1 MAKHHRKSHR
11 KSHRKGSRS
20 AHRKSHRK
28 SHRKTYRRQ
37 HGGSSCSAMPRN
49 FASFQQQRGGMAPIT
64 TGDAYLLDAAT
75 RVQAEVGPLDKS
87 FAELPSVIPKQMG
100 GRRHRRSAHRKGSR
114 KAHRKGSR
122 SAHRKGSRSAHRKG
136 SRSAH
141 RKGSRKAHRKSHKG
155 SRRQQRGG
163 MSPFDAPGMLLDRAA
178 YSADGT
184 NPQFRTEGSVNP
196 LYGEFRGAQLA

>member
-1 MAKHHRKSHR
+1 
-11 KSHRKGSRS
+11 
-20 AHRKSHRK
+20 
-28 SHRKTYRRQ
+28 
-37 HGGSSCSAMPRN
+37 MPRN

-100 GRRHRRSAHRKGSR
+100 GRRHRK
-114 KAHRKGSR
+114 
-122 SAHRKGSRSAHRKG
+122 
-136 SRSAH
+136 AH
-141 RKGSRKAHRKSHKG
+141 RKGSRKAHRKSHKGRKG

-196 LYGEFRGAQLA
+196 LYGEFRGAQQA